1 MVEVL
6 CRTAKQTDTDLI
18 MFGGYEEH
26 YAADGTRTGCTDIA
40 PVLEGVYRGA
50 PCPQLFPQLS
60 AMSLVTRQLFRR
72 RCIEEGRCR
81 FTDHKIAEDALFFVS
96 FYWQHLHCVV
106 GIPEK
111 LYRYKLRASGS
122 ASQSY
127 HPERLADNFYLSDA
141 VEAVARDWGLNDDPA
156 CRRAVNHSRVLDLQ
170 LGIKNV
176 CLGPLSFRQR
186 TAWLRQALRIPA
198 VRAAVRDMPLQD
210 ARSRNDRIKLALLKV
225 RLCAVVIAL
234 SSWNNRR

>member
-1 MVEVL
+1 
-6 CRTAKQTDTDLI
+6 
-18 MFGGYEEH
+18 
-26 YAADGTRTGCTDIA
+26 
-40 PVLEGVYRGA
+40 
-50 PCPQLFPQLS
+50 
-60 AMSLVTRQLFRR
+60 MSLVTRQLFRR
-72 RCIEEGRCR
+72 RCIEEGRCC

-96 FYWQHLHCVV
+96 FYRQHLHCVV

-127 HPERLADNFYLSDA
+127 HPERLTDNFYLSDA
-141 VEAVARDWGLNDDPA
+141 VEAVAKSWGLENDPA
-156 CRRAVNHSRVLDLQ
+156 CRRAVNHSRVLDMQ

-198 VRAAVRDMPLQD
+198 VRAAVGEMPLQD
-210 ARSRNDRIKLALLKV
+210 ARSCNDRIKLALLKA
-225 RLCAVVIAL
+225 RLCAAVIAL

>member
-1 MVEVL
+1 M
-6 CRTAKQTDTDLI
+6 
-18 MFGGYEEH
+18 
-26 YAADGTRTGCTDIA
+26 
-40 PVLEGVYRGA
+40 
-50 PCPQLFPQLS
+50 
-60 AMSLVTRQLFRR
+60 
-72 RCIEEGRCR
+72 
-81 FTDHKIAEDALFFVS
+81 S
-96 FYWQHLHCVV
+96 FYRQHLHCVV

-127 HPERLADNFYLSDA
+127 HPERLTDNFYLSDA
-141 VEAVARDWGLNDDPA
+141 VEAVAKSWGLNDDPA

-210 ARSRNDRIKLALLKV
+210 ARSRNDRIKLALLRM
-225 RLCAVVIAL
+225 RLCAAVIAL

>member
-1 MVEVL
+1 M
-6 CRTAKQTDTDLI
+6 
-18 MFGGYEEH
+18 
-26 YAADGTRTGCTDIA
+26 
-40 PVLEGVYRGA
+40 
-50 PCPQLFPQLS
+50 
-60 AMSLVTRQLFRR
+60 
-72 RCIEEGRCR
+72 
-81 FTDHKIAEDALFFVS
+81 
-96 FYWQHLHCVV
+96 
-106 GIPEK
+106 
-111 LYRYKLRASGS
+111 
-122 ASQSY
+122 
-127 HPERLADNFYLSDA
+127 
-141 VEAVARDWGLNDDPA
+141 EAVAKDWGLNDDPA